1 MALDINISGPYQ
13 RTLPGGQTLTFARGY
28 DFDGVWMRYWETH
41 TADSPYRIDNLTYD
55 EYEEYRQQHP
65 ELNMPELKLPPP
77 ATNPQGNTLGRA
89 IGEQPAEGASAE
101 ESNEEIEDDSSGYV
115 EEDSD
120 EQDETDEEYAGAG
133 LSGED
138 IASTAVEVLSH
149 VPGANIPIA
158 GVKAA
163 HSLMNGDVAGALMHT
178 AEMIPFAKWIGTA
191 VKLGKV
197 AGKVARTRRTKPPKP
212 PSGAKGKGKKKP
224 DPCKALES
232 GIPGSEYRGGKHGA
246 IKKGGYSYNPKRESH
261 HIPAK
266 SAYSKVNGKA
276 VNNDMK
282 PSIQMD
288 IEDHKKTASWGR
300 SAEAQDYQKEQRQL
314 IQGGKAGYMAA
325 MTMDI
330 LDIRENFGD
339 KYDEAIAQMIAWAK
353 CKGYI

>member
-1 MALDINISGPYQ
+1 MI
-13 RTLPGGQTLTFARGY
+13 
-28 DFDGVWMRYWETH
+28 
-41 TADSPYRIDNLTYD
+41 
-55 EYEEYRQQHP
+55 
-65 ELNMPELKLPPP
+65 
-77 ATNPQGNTLGRA
+77 
-89 IGEQPAEGASAE
+89 EQSAEGASAE

-212 PSGAKGKGKKKP
+212 PSGAKGKGKKNLTRAKRWKAGYP
-224 DPCKALES
+224 DPSIEVENTELS
-232 GIPGSEYRGGKHGA
+232 
-246 IKKGGYSYNPKRESH
+246 KKGGIATIQSENLTIFRLNPL
-261 HIPAK
+261 IP
-266 SAYSKVNGKA
+266 
-276 VNNDMK
+276 
-282 PSIQMD
+282 
-288 IEDHKKTASWGR
+288 R
-300 SAEAQDYQKEQRQL
+300 
-314 IQGGKAGYMAA
+314 
-325 MTMDI
+325 
-330 LDIRENFGD
+330 
-339 KYDEAIAQMIAWAK
+339 
-353 CKGYI
+353 